1 MQKMRS
7 GGKAISTEEL
17 LSVMKKFKD
26 DITLDGMHRDQL
38 VSLCNFLGMPH
49 YVPTAVLRFQLRR
62 RMRTLRNEDK
72 EILWEGV
79 HTLRET
85 ELRNDLRARG
95 IPTHGLDVPQMRLA
109 LSDWLV
115 LSKQREIAY
124 SLLILTNM
132 LRFAQLRDDQQ
143 LVQEDS
149 EDLKPQLD
157 IDAAQAALSS
167 IAPETVESALNEEA
181 HEKSPKESLEALMR
195 EEALVEEERQA
206 AELLME
212 GSAVDEDVVEKEHK
226 DRLSREQ
233 IEDIDEAVQTM
244 SAVKPM
250 ERERENMRKLEEDHA
265 WHQEAID
272 EAVLESAHLKQLD
285 SSITRMIQDLRVEM
299 DKTDGDIG
307 QAFRSLDLDDD
318 GVMSHEELLQAMSS
332 LDPSKKPDEAAF
344 RKFLKK
350 IDWDQDG
357 KITLKEWREYLDNLR
372 MKDAGDE
379 DEKSRGAQ

>member
-1 MQKMRS
+1 
-7 GGKAISTEEL
+7 
-17 LSVMKKFKD
+17 
-26 DITLDGMHRDQL
+26 
-38 VSLCNFLGMPH
+38 
-49 YVPTAVLRFQLRR
+49 
-62 RMRTLRNEDK
+62 
-72 EILWEGV
+72 
-79 HTLRET
+79 
-85 ELRNDLRARG
+85 
-95 IPTHGLDVPQMRLA
+95 
-109 LSDWLV
+109 
-115 LSKQREIAY
+115 
-124 SLLILTNM
+124 
-132 LRFAQLRDDQQ
+132 
-143 LVQEDS
+143 
-149 EDLKPQLD
+149 
-157 IDAAQAALSS
+157 
-167 IAPETVESALNEEA
+167 
-181 HEKSPKESLEALMR
+181 MR

-212 GSAVDEDVVEKEHK
+212 GSAVDEEVAEKERA

-307 QAFRSLDLDDD
+307 QAFRSLDLDGD